1 MGQHMALH
9 NLVGDISIPIEYF
22 KIYNNNSNIY
32 LSYIYMNFE
41 LMAYNFNKL
50 GTMYYVNLAR

>member
-22 KIYNNNSNIY
+22 KMYNNNSNIY
-32 LSYIYMNFE
+32 LSNIYE
-41 LMAYNFNKL
+41 LRII
-50 GTMYYVNLAR
+50 GI